1 MIELT
6 QDKVAIDPIFDSD
19 FSPSGLLII
28 PEEAKD
34 RCDQGIVKYL
44 GPDVKHLKVG
54 DYVLFS
60 GYTGTNIR
68 LEGEGVLII
77 MREDWVEAIVHPPE
91 TDIPGLFFQDREG
104 NYWPANHEQ
113 ATTLIARAYTDIRTV
128 QLKNRG
134 RRDMAT
140 SRLHRV

>member
-6 QDKVAIDPIFDSD
+6 QDKCAIDPIWDSD

-34 RCDQGIVKYL
+34 RCDQGIVKYI
-44 GPDVKHLKVG
+44 GPDVKTLKVG

-60 GYTGTNIR
+60 GYTGVNIR

-77 MREDWVEAIVHPPE
+77 MREDFVEAIVHPPE
-91 TDIPGLFFQDREG
+91 TDIPGLFFLDQSGE
-104 NYWPANHEQ
+104 YWPATHEM
-113 ATTLIARAYTDIRTV
+113 ATTLIARKYSDIRQIQT
-128 QLKNRG
+128 KK
-134 RRDMAT
+134 RRP
-140 SRLHRV
+140 